1 MTRGSVQR
9 GVQPVPQWRDPSHE
23 YLEFW
28 VGDGS
33 TEREGHGPGVPPG
46 VMTNEEAMQR
56 SVGIADHEEDGM
68 NNSYYQYFLP
78 GFQGTLQNYLV
89 ELFRQYDDFAL
100 ELFMQSNHMGNPPN
114 WRRMTEPARY
124 LYEHFNW
131 WVTEAISLFNKH
143 DQMCK
148 HSHKHWSLHHHTV
161 PTHVCNHTGWGH
173 GGDQEPWSQE
183 DQ

>member
-1 MTRGSVQR
+1 MKGLIVQR
-9 GVQPVPQWRDPSHE
+9 GEQPVPQWVDHSHE

-28 VGDGS
+28 VGDAF

-46 VMTNEEAMQR
+46 VR
-56 SVGIADHEEDGM
+56 SVREALYKSVRRGPYTNGM
-68 NNSYYQYFLP
+68 DNSYYKYYLP
-78 GFQGTLQNYLV
+78 GFPGTLPNYCV

-100 ELFMQSNHMGNPPN
+100 ELFMQSNHMGNSPN
-114 WRRMTEPARY
+114 WRRMTDPGRY

-173 GGDQEPWSQE
+173 GGDQDPWNQE